1 MKLKKLIYISLIA
14 LCALCIQGCNAF
26 ESMDRSLD
34 ARDLDT
40 LVEHGNHKLS
50 AAQYEHALDLFERA
64 SEKGI
69 TDEVLRG
76 LGASYG
82 GLAGFNMFSI
92 LDSLQ
97 NATTDA
103 NSAAVFFKASAQIT
117 DFDALSKGLI
127 HLNSIVEPNNQ
138 DYLLRSLMGSCGA
151 AMLLYQRFDTYT
163 NKKLEN
169 TDQITFTINE
179 QAQGTW
185 EALYGR
191 LSSSADHLSL
201 EKAYQEL
208 AVALEGRGTTKTTMT
223 PFQNIINTGLYTDA
237 NFKTI
242 GATEKFATLLQLAN
256 LAYLGADEALFK
268 QHIMSL
274 DDGAE

>member
-1 MKLKKLIYISLIA
+1 MKFKNLLLISLIILTG
-14 LCALCIQGCNAF
+14 LCLQGCNAF

-34 ARDLDT
+34 ARGLDT

-64 SEKGI
+64 AEKGI
-69 TDEVLRG
+69 NDEVLRG

-82 GLAGFNMFSI
+82 GLAGFNMFSM
-92 LDSLQ
+92 LNELQ
-97 NATTDA
+97 NSATDA
-103 NSAAVFFKASAQIT
+103 NSAAVFFKASAQVA
-117 DFDALSKGLI
+117 DFDALSQGLA
-127 HLNSIVEPNNQ
+127 HLNTLAEPNNQ
-138 DYLLRSLMGSCGA
+138 DYLLRSLMGTCGA
-151 AMLLYQRFDTYT
+151 AKLVYQKFDTYT
-163 NKKLEN
+163 NHKLEN
-169 TDQITFTINE
+169 IDQITFKINNGE
-179 QAQGTW
+179 HGTW
-185 EALYGR
+185 EALYAR
-191 LSSSADHLSL
+191 LSGDDQFSL

-223 PFQNIINTGLYTDA
+223 PFQNTINTGLYTDA

-242 GATEKFATLLQLAN
+242 GAVEKFATILQLAN
-256 LAYLGADEALFK
+256 VAYLSADESLFK